1 MILVGDIGGT
11 NTRLAFVDCQGPQFK
26 IMVEQD
32 YPSRDF
38 AGLDAPVSAFVKRE
52 GRPVTQACFAVA
64 GPVRRGKAVASNLP
78 WVVEAGKLA
87 QVLHLKRVALI
98 NDLEAYAYGIAALSE
113 DQFVTLSPGSPD
125 AAGNCGVIAAGTGLG
140 QAGLYWDGSRHRPF
154 ACEGGHSDFAPR
166 NETEIE
172 LLRFLIKRHG
182 RVSYERVVSGMGL
195 KNIYEFLVETGKVQE
210 TAAHKEELKGK
221 ADVPAAISQHALEN
235 KCQVCPQVMDIFV
248 AVFGA
253 EAGNVALKMMATGG
267 LYIGGGIAPK
277 ILPRLQTGVF
287 LDAFK
292 DKGRMKP
299 LLESMPVKVVMNQK
313 TGLLGAARCALVQAA
328 FRQDQPE

>member
-11 NTRLAFVDCQGPQFK
+11 NTRLAFVDCQGAQSK
-26 IMVEQD
+26 IVVEQD
-32 YPSRDF
+32 YPSHDF
-38 AGLDAPVSAFVKRE
+38 AGLEDPVMAFVKRE

-64 GPVRRGKAVASNLP
+64 GPVRRGRAVASNLP

-87 QVLHLKRVALI
+87 KVLALKRVALI

-113 DQFVTLSPGSPD
+113 DQFVVLSPGAKD
-125 AAGNCGVIAAGTGLG
+125 ASGNSAVIAAGTGLG
-140 QAGLYWDGSRHRPF
+140 QAGLFWDGSRYRPF
-154 ACEGGHSDFAPR
+154 AAEGGHSDFAPR

-182 RVSYERVVSGMGL
+182 RVSYERVISGMGL
-195 KNIYEFLVETGKVQE
+195 QNIYEFLVETGKVKE
-210 TAAHKEELKGK
+210 PGGHKDELKAK
-221 ADVPAAISQHALEN
+221 PDVPAAISHHAMEKN
-235 KCQVCPQVMDIFV
+235 CPVCSPVMDIFV
-248 AVFGA
+248 GVFGA
-253 EAGNVALKMMATGG
+253 ESGNVALKMMATGG

-277 ILPRLQTGVF
+277 ILPKLQTG
-287 LDAFK
+287 AFMAAFQ

-328 FRQDQPE
+328 FRQEEPE